1 MKIVFRPGSALCEIF
16 AKRAFTSLCCF
27 NVQKRLSLFD
37 FVKKKKKHKDLSL
50 ITAFLRRSAVAISSF
65 FFF

>member
-37 FVKKKKKHKDLSL
+37 FVKKKKHKDLSL
-50 ITAFLRRSAVAISSF
+50 ITAFLRRSAVAISF